1 MQHLQNGLTQ
11 RFALRPAAH
20 LLGDRVHKGDVHVD
34 IGAQHRFADGV
45 EGDMQALFFLEQ
57 RLVQLLHLGHI
68 HVDP

>member
-1 MQHLQNGLTQ
+1 MQNLQHRLADGL
-11 RFALRPAAH
+11 ALRPAAH